1 MAASALREAELIA
14 GGFGGIVGVG
24 AAAARDGREPALVH
38 LVHRGAGGANARST
52 ALVGKGITFDTGGLQ
67 IKGKSGMPGMK
78 TDLGARRRRWA
89 FRAPPSRSTPT
100 ARAARGRGPALRA
113 VRR

>member
-1 MAASALREAELIA
+1 MAASTLREAELIA

-38 LVHRGAGGANARST
+38 LVHRGARGANARST

-67 IKGKSGMPGMK
+67 IKAKAVCPG
-78 TDLGARRRRWA
+78 
-89 FRAPPSRSTPT
+89 
-100 ARAARGRGPALRA
+100 
-113 VRR
+113 